1 VLKKLGTVDLPLHG
15 GKAPQWLLKRMKGLA
30 QAIFEVIVDEYGVN
44 GAIEKL
50 ADPLWFQSLSCALA
64 YDWHSSGTTTVVCGV
79 LKSVIEPEEF
89 GFGIAGGKG
98 KASRRTLSDIDALG
112 EKLRLSDA
120 KQAELKY
127 ASRISAKVDNTCVQD
142 GYQLY
147 HHSMFIT
154 EKGEWA
160 VIQQG
165 MNPSDRY
172 ARRYHWL
179 SSSVKKQYVEEPHQ
193 GIVGR
198 QCDTVLDLTSKESRG
213 CRDTSV
219 DLARTNPGE
228 LERVYKELSGSGAK
242 RLRNDQTTLAAF
254 DVIPAVGSKGTV
266 TELKGGELR
275 YRMPRRVNWDA
286 LHEAYDKQPAN
297 YEELL
302 CVRGVGPATV
312 RALALVS
319 ELIYGEPASWRD
331 PVKFSY
337 AFGGKD
343 GVPYPVDKRTMDE
356 TTEILQNALKEA
368 KVSKTVVADVLN
380 VLKRMPRSDY

>member
-1 VLKKLGTVDLPLHG
+1 MKKLGVVDLPLHG
-15 GKAPQWLLKRMKGLA
+15 GKAPHWLLKRMKGLA
-30 QAIFEVIVDEYGVN
+30 HAVFEVIVDDYGVN

-64 YDWHSSGTTTVVCGV
+64 YDWHSSGTTTVLCGV

-98 KASRRTLSDIDALG
+98 KASRNTLSDIDALG
-112 EKLRLSDA
+112 EKLRLSDG
-120 KQAELKY
+120 KLEELKY
-127 ASRISAKVDNTCVQD
+127 ASRISAKVDNACVQD

-165 MNPSDRY
+165 MNPDDRY

-179 SSSVKKQYVEEPHQ
+179 SSSVKRYVEEPHQ
-193 GIVGR
+193 GIMGSR
-198 QCDTVLDLTSKESRG
+198 CETVLDLTSKESRG
-213 CRDTSV
+213 CRGTSV
-219 DLARTNPGE
+219 DLARTEPRD
-228 LERVYKELSGSGAK
+228 LERFYKELSGGKAK
-242 RLRNDQTTLAAF
+242 RVSRGQRTLAEF
-254 DVIPAVGSKGTV
+254 DAELIPTV
-266 TELKGGELR
+266 ELKGRSVELKEGDLR

-286 LHEAYDKQPAN
+286 LREVYDRQPEN
-297 YEELL
+297 YEQFL
-302 CVRGVGPATV
+302 CIKGVGPATV

-319 ELIYGEPASWRD
+319 DLIYGEPPSWRD
-331 PVKFSY
+331 PVKFSF

-343 GVPYPVDKRTMDE
+343 GVPYPVDTRTMDE
-356 TTEILQNALKEA
+356 TTEILRNALKEA
-368 KVSKTVVADVLN
+368 KLRT
-380 VLKRMPRSDY
+380 Y

>member
-1 VLKKLGTVDLPLHG
+1 MKKLGTVDLPLHG
-15 GKAPQWLLKRMKGLA
+15 GKAPQWLLKRMKSLA
-30 QAIFEVIVDEYGVN
+30 YAIFKVIVDEYGVD

-98 KASRRTLSDIDALG
+98 KASRKTLSDIDALG
-112 EKLRLSDA
+112 DKLRLSDG
-120 KQAELKY
+120 KLAELKY
-127 ASRISAKVDNTCVQD
+127 ASRISAKVDNACVQD

-165 MNPSDRY
+165 MNPRDRY

-179 SSSVKKQYVEEPHQ
+179 SSSVKKRYVEEPHL

-198 QCDTVLDLTSKESRG
+198 QCETVLDLTSKESRG
-213 CRDTSV
+213 CRGTTV
-219 DLARTNPGE
+219 DLARTEPRE
-228 LERVYKELSGSGAK
+228 LERVYKELSGRGAK
-242 RLRNDQTTLAAF
+242 RRDQRTLAEF
-254 DVIPAVGSKGTV
+254 DLIPAVEFKGKSTV
-266 TELKGGELR
+266 PAEEEEAIL

-286 LHEAYDKQPAN
+286 LREAYDIQPAN
-297 YEELL
+297 YEQFL
-302 CVRGVGPATV
+302 CIRGVGPTTV

-319 ELIYGEPASWRD
+319 ELIYGEPPSWRD
-331 PVKFSY
+331 PVKFSF

-343 GVPYPVDKRTMDE
+343 GVPYPVDRRTMDE

-368 KVSKTVVADVLN
+368 KL
-380 VLKRMPRSDY
+380 

>member
-1 VLKKLGTVDLPLHG
+1 LKKLGVVDLPLHG
-15 GKAPQWLLKRMKGLA
+15 GKAPYWLLKRMKSLA
-30 QAIFEVIVDEYGVN
+30 HAIFEVIIDEHGVN

-79 LKSVIEPEEF
+79 LKSVIDPEEF

-98 KASRRTLSDIDALG
+98 KASRNTLADIDALG
-112 EKLRLSDA
+112 EKLKLSDD
-120 KQAELKY
+120 KLSELKY
-127 ASRISAKVDNTCVQD
+127 ASRISAKVDNACVQD

-147 HHSMFIT
+147 HHSMFIS

-165 MNPSDRY
+165 MNPIDRY

-179 SSSVKKQYVEEPHQ
+179 SSSVKRYDEEPHQ

-198 QCDTVLDLTSKESRG
+198 QCETVLNLTSTESRG
-213 CRDTSV
+213 CRGTSV
-219 DLARTNPGE
+219 DLARTNPKE
-228 LERVYKELSGSGAK
+228 LERVYKELSGSGNK
-242 RLRNDQTTLAAF
+242 RIRSDQRTLAEF
-254 DVIPAVGSKGTV
+254 DAGVIPAVEYKGKSNTSI
-266 TELKGGELR
+266 EEALL
-275 YRMPRRVNWDA
+275 YRLPRRVNWDA
-286 LHEAYDKQPAN
+286 LHEAYDKQPEN
-297 YEELL
+297 YEQFL
-302 CVRGVGPATV
+302 CIRGVGPATV
-312 RALALVS
+312 RALALIS
-319 ELIYGEPASWRD
+319 DLIYGEPPSWRD

-356 TTEILQNALKEA
+356 TTELLRNAMKEA
-368 KVSKTVVADVLN
+368 KSL
-380 VLKRMPRSDY
+380 SY

>member
-1 VLKKLGTVDLPLHG
+1 MKKLGTVDLPLHG

-30 QAIFEVIVDEYGVN
+30 HAIFEVIVDEYGVN

-79 LKSVIEPEEF
+79 LKSVIDPEEF

-98 KASRRTLSDIDALG
+98 KASRKTLTDIDVLG

-120 KQAELKY
+120 KLAELKY
-127 ASRISAKVDNTCVQD
+127 ASRISAKVDNACVQD

-154 EKGEWA
+154 EKGDWA

-165 MNPSDRY
+165 MNPNDRY

-179 SSSVKKQYVEEPHQ
+179 SSSVKRYVEEPHQ

-198 QCDTVLDLTSKESRG
+198 QCETVLDLTSKESRG
-213 CRDTSV
+213 CRGTSV
-219 DLARTNPGE
+219 DLARTDPRE
-228 LERVYKELSGSGAK
+228 LERVYKELRGSGTK
-242 RLRNDQTTLAAF
+242 RRDQRTLAEF
-254 DVIPAVGSKGTV
+254 DVIPAI
-266 TELKGGELR
+266 ELKSKLKASEREALL

-286 LHEAYDKQPAN
+286 LRAAYDKQPEN
-297 YEELL
+297 YEQFL
-302 CVRGVGPATV
+302 CIRGVGPATV

-319 ELIYGEPASWRD
+319 DLIYGEPASWHD
-331 PVKFSY
+331 PVKYSF

-343 GVPYPVDKRTMDE
+343 GVPYPVDRQTMDE

-368 KVSKTVVADVLN
+368 KSRVKS
-380 VLKRMPRSDY
+380 YC

>member
-1 VLKKLGTVDLPLHG
+1 MKKLGTVDLPLHG

-30 QAIFEVIVDEYGVN
+30 HAIFEVIVEEYGVN

-98 KASRRTLSDIDALG
+98 KASRKTLSDIDAFG
-112 EKLRLSDA
+112 DTLRLSDA
-120 KQAELKY
+120 KLAELKY
-127 ASRISAKVDNTCVQD
+127 ASRISAKVDNACVQD

-147 HHSMFIT
+147 HHSMFVT

-165 MNPSDRY
+165 MNPEDRY

-179 SSSVKKQYVEEPHQ
+179 SSSVKRYVEEPHQ

-198 QCDTVLDLTSKESRG
+198 QCETVLDLTSKASRG
-213 CRDTSV
+213 CRGTSV
-219 DLARTNPGE
+219 DLARTNPKE
-228 LERVYKELSGSGAK
+228 LERMYKELSGGDAK
-242 RLRNDQTTLAAF
+242 KLKSDQTTLAAF
-254 DVIPAVGSKGTV
+254 DVIPAVEFKGKV
-266 TELKGGELR
+266 TALKGGDLR

-286 LHEAYDKQPAN
+286 LHEVYDKQPAN
-297 YEELL
+297 YEEFL

-356 TTEILQNALKEA
+356 TTELIRNALKEA
-368 KVSKTVVADVLN
+368 KVSQTVVAD
-380 VLKRMPRSDY
+380 VLKRMPRSDH

>member
-1 VLKKLGTVDLPLHG
+1 LKKLGSVDLPLHG
-15 GKAPQWLLKRMKGLA
+15 GKAPHWLLKRMKGLA
-30 QAIFEVIVDEYGVN
+30 HAIFEVLVDEYGVN
-44 GAIEKL
+44 GAIERL
-50 ADPLWFQSLSCALA
+50 ADPLWFQSLSCVLA

-79 LKSVIEPEEF
+79 LKSVIEPEKF

-98 KASRRTLSDIDALG
+98 KASRKTLSDIDALG
-112 EKLRLSDA
+112 DTLRLTDA
-120 KQAELKY
+120 TLTELKY
-127 ASRISAKVDNTCVQD
+127 ASRLAAKVDNACVQD

-165 MNPSDRY
+165 MNSNERY

-179 SSSVKKQYVEEPHQ
+179 SSSVKRYVEEPHL

-213 CRDTSV
+213 CRGTSV
-219 DLARTNPGE
+219 DLARTNPKE
-228 LERVYKELSGSGAK
+228 LERVYKELSAGGAK
-242 RLRNDQTTLAAF
+242 KLRCDQTTLAAF
-254 DVIPAVGSKGTV
+254 DLIPAVEFQGRS

-286 LHEAYDKQPAN
+286 LHEAYDTQPTN
-297 YEELL
+297 YEQFL

-319 ELIYGEPASWRD
+319 ELIYGEPPSWRD

-356 TTEILQNALKEA
+356 TTELLCNAMKEA
-368 KVSKTVVADVLN
+368 KVKQTVVADVLKN
-380 VLKRMPRSDY
+380 LPRAI

>member
-1 VLKKLGTVDLPLHG
+1 MKKLGTVDLPLHG
-15 GKAPQWLLKRMKGLA
+15 GKAPHWLLKRMKSLA
-30 QAIFEVIVDEYGVN
+30 HAIFELIVDEYGVN

-89 GFGIAGGKG
+89 GLGIAGGKG
-98 KASRRTLSDIDALG
+98 KASRNTLSDIDAMG

-120 KQAELKY
+120 KLAELKY
-127 ASRISAKVDNTCVQD
+127 ASRISAKVDNACVQD

-165 MNPSDRY
+165 MNPNDRY

-179 SSSVKKQYVEEPHQ
+179 SSSVKRYVEEPHQ

-198 QCDTVLDLTSKESRG
+198 QCDTVLDLTAKESRE
-213 CRDTSV
+213 CRGTSV
-219 DLARTNPGE
+219 DLARTEPGE
-228 LERVYKELSGSGAK
+228 LERVYKELSRGSTK
-242 RLRNDQTTLAAF
+242 RIRRDQRTLAEF
-254 DVIPAVGSKGTV
+254 DLIPAA
-266 TELKGGELR
+266 ELKGKSTASTEEAIL

-286 LHEAYDKQPAN
+286 LRAAYDKQPEN
-297 YEELL
+297 YEQFL
-302 CVRGVGPATV
+302 CIKGVGPATV

-319 ELIYGEPASWRD
+319 DLVYGEPPSWRD
-331 PVKFSY
+331 PVKFSF

-356 TTEILQNALKEA
+356 TTELLQNALKGA
-368 KVSKTVVADVLN
+368 KL
-380 VLKRMPRSDY
+380 